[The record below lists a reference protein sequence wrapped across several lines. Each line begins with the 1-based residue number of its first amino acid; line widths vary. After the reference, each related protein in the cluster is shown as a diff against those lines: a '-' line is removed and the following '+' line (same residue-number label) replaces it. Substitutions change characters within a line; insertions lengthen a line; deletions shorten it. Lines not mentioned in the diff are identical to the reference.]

1 MTLKQ
6 LYYLLEVNTRQS
18 VTAAAE
24 ALDIS
29 PAGLSKAVSELEGEL
44 GIKIFERSNKGSRL
58 TADGERV
65 LALAREI
72 TAKADEL
79 LNLTAGEKRTL
90 RLITY
95 SQFSSDLLISTAADL
110 LSASEVE
117 LTQKSVSEYGSPI
130 DTITEQLAR
139 SEYDA
144 AVISLTP
151 QLCSRLEQRLE
162 IRVLER
168 SRLCVIVS
176 ASSELARRDYLS
188 PEQLRSVFF
197 IPGSDQYFEDE
208 MEEVLS
214 PFRLNRY
221 PLTTDSPSVIGEIV
235 SSGVA
240 ARLCSEQRGRIDSYI
255 KNGSVRLIPILKD
268 GRYIDMNYICAFS
281 PDSPVRYSC
290 ERFIERLTER
300 FG

>member
-79 LNLTAGEKRTL
+79 LNLSAGEKRTL

-168 SRLCVIVS
+168 SRLCAIVS
-176 ASSELARRDYLS
+176 ASLELAKRDYLS

-208 MEEVLS
+208 MAAANYASDAKKAAKVRKAVRKNCKLMKQT
-214 PFRLNRY
+214 
-221 PLTTDSPSVIGEIV
+221 LTKEQYSKYLSVINATISNKGLDEMV
-235 SSGVA
+235 N
-240 ARLCSEQRGRIDSYI
+240 E
-255 KNGSVRLIPILKD
+255 
-268 GRYIDMNYICAFS
+268 
-281 PDSPVRYSC
+281 
-290 ERFIERLTER
+290 
-300 FG
+300 